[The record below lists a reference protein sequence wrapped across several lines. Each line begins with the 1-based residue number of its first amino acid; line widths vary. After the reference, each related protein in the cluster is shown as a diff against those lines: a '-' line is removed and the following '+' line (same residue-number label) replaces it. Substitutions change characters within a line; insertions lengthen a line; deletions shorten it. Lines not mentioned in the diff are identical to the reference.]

1 MDLTDA
7 MHVAASGMK
16 VQGARM
22 RLVAQNLA
30 NADSAALRP
39 GGQPYRRQIITFGNV
54 LDRELG
60 VERVE
65 VARIGVDRSAFP
77 LRYEPG
83 HPAADD
89 EGNVKLPNV
98 NLLTEMTDMREAN
111 LSYEANLQMMKRARS
126 MIAMTIDL
134 LRSGS

>member
-30 NADSAALRP
+30 NADSTALRP
-39 GGQPYRRQIITFGNV
+39 GGQPYRRQTITFANEM
-54 LDRELG
+54 DRELG

-83 HPAADD
+83 HPAADAD
-89 EGNVKLPNV
+89 GYVLMPNV
-98 NLLTEMTDMREAN
+98 DPLLEMMDIREAQRSFEAN
-111 LSYEANLQMMKRARS
+111 LNALTLARS
-126 MIAMTIDL
+126 MVQRTLDL
-134 LRSGS
+134 LR